1 MEQRDPNRLLRR
13 EQVKEMT
20 GLSVSTFYAKIR
32 RGEFP
37 KPLQTSKGRVA
48 WRYSDIVGWINSLQE
63 VAR

>member
-1 MEQRDPNRLLRR
+1 MDQNRLLRAK
-13 EQVKEMT
+13 QVADMT

-37 KPLQTSKGRVA
+37 KPLQTSPNTVA

-63 VAR
+63 VDR

>member
-1 MEQRDPNRLLRR
+1 MDQNRLLRAK
-13 EQVKEMT
+13 QVAGMT

-37 KPLQTSKGRVA
+37 KPLQTSPNTVA

>member
-1 MEQRDPNRLLRR
+1 MDQNRLLRAK
-13 EQVKEMT
+13 QVADMT

-37 KPLQTSKGRVA
+37 KPLQTSPNTVA